1 LKEKL
6 FRVSVST
13 ISTISTTVIVSSV
26 SIGSQSGA
34 PCTSYTTIND
44 PTRNV
49 ANTGTY
55 GTCDRGPVFN
65 ASNDGS
71 WIQFV
76 GTGGTTI
83 PMTPPGVS
91 HCGGYLSGWFNG
103 TLPNAVGTV
112 VNGTVCFDSDPSF
125 CLIAVIVS
133 VANCGGFYVYLLPP
147 VAVCNARYCTT

>member
-13 ISTISTTVIVSSV
+13 ISTTAIVSSV

-55 GTCDRGPVFN
+55 GTCDRGPLFN

-71 WIQFV
+71 WIRFV

-83 PMTPPGVS
+83 PMTSPGTS

-103 TLPNAVGTV
+103 TLPNSSSVGTV
-112 VNGTVCFDSDPSF
+112 FNGTVCFDGDAFS
-125 CLIAVIVS
+125 CLTYVIVS

-147 VAVCNARYCTT
+147 VGVCNARYCTT